1 MSKHHVQNYT
11 AILNN
16 FLEDHCTTND
26 IITVEQAGGKRGSW
40 GCVDQ
45 LLIDKMVQEEVS
57 NYRRSI
63 CMVGFDYKKAFD
75 SIPHKWLIEA
85 LRLAKVPHELI
96 KPIMQLTSKWASK
109 VYLHSQGPTIETDIV
124 KYLTGVLQGD
134 CLALLLFILSVNPL
148 AHLLTECA
156 DGYDIGKRRETTY
169 FSSTT

>member
-1 MSKHHVQNYT
+1 MCEVYT

-63 CMVGFDYKKAFD
+63 FMMWFDYKKAFD
-75 SIPHKWLIEA
+75 
-85 LRLAKVPHELI
+85 
-96 KPIMQLTSKWASK
+96 
-109 VYLHSQGPTIETDIV
+109 
-124 KYLTGVLQGD
+124 
-134 CLALLLFILSVNPL
+134 
-148 AHLLTECA
+148 
-156 DGYDIGKRRETTY
+156 
-169 FSSTT
+169 